1 MRTFSTTFRAA
12 LEEQHNDD
20 PPVFFLTIEHDT
32 LAAPIRCVYDVVDYV
47 LNGETY
53 VGFPFEVVLVS
64 DSEDA
69 PRGRLSVQNVDR
81 IIGEAV
87 RGLSSPPRVTI
98 EIYPASDFDLT
109 VRPRVALG
117 TPQRAYRSAL
127 LYLRN
132 VSVDVLTAS
141 GDLTSWEYA
150 NLPWPSKFA
159 VPGLLPGLARG

>member
-12 LEEQHNDD
+12 LEEPYNDD
-20 PPVFFLTIEHDT
+20 PPMVFITINHPT
-32 LAAPIRCVYDVVDYV
+32 LLQPIRCVFDVVDYV
-47 LNGETY
+47 LNGNSY
-53 VGFPFEVVLVS
+53 VGFPFEIVLVS

-87 RGLSSPPRVTI
+87 KGLTSPPQVTI

-109 VRPRVALG
+109 VSPRVALG
-117 TPQRAYRSAL
+117 TPQLAYRAAF

-132 VSVDVLTAS
+132 ISVDVLTAS
-141 GDLTSWEYA
+141 GDLTSWQYA
-150 NLPWPSKFA
+150 NLPWPGKFA
-159 VPGLLPGLARG
+159 TQALLPGLFR

>member
-12 LEEQHNDD
+12 LEAPYNDD
-20 PPVFFLTIEHDT
+20 PPMVFITIEHDS
-32 LAAPIRCVYDVVDYV
+32 LVAPIRCVYDVVDYV
-47 LNGETY
+47 LDGDTY
-53 VGFPFEVVLVS
+53 VGFPFDVVLVS

-87 RGLSSPPRVTI
+87 RELSSPPKVTI

-109 VRPRVALG
+109 VRPRVPLG
-117 TPQRAYRSAL
+117 IPQLAYRAAF

-159 VPGLLPGLARG
+159 TQALLPGLFR